1 MRSELMA
8 TPVLDVGIFTPTEL
22 QALFVAAKAE
32 YLRALA
38 GRMVQGS
45 SAAQSYGLTT
55 MSIADLVSL
64 LNAIGAELGI
74 GANEIRVRPNF
85 NGPEVPG
92 YPNGFGA

>member
-1 MRSELMA
+1 MA
-8 TPVLDVGIFTPTEL
+8 TPVLDLGIFTPTEL
-22 QALFVAAKAE
+22 EALMVAAKAE

-38 GRMVQGS
+38 GRMIQGS

-64 LNAIGAELGI
+64 LNALGAELGI
-74 GANEIRVRPNF
+74 GAIEQRARPNF
-85 NGPEVPG
+85 NASQVPG